1 MANSVYNRKGTRNLK
16 ARRKH
21 YDETFGKST
30 TGARDAYHRPGS
42 SKK

>member
-21 YDETFGKST
+21 YDETMKDSN
-30 TGARDAYHRPGS
+30 GAFHRPGS